1 MKRLLEIQQKLKAP
15 KDQYNSYGEYKY
27 RSAEGILE
35 AIKPLLKETN
45 TILTITDDVIQLGER
60 YYIKAIATL
69 YDEGGKEI
77 HHCCAMAREQDIKK
91 GMDSAQITGST
102 SSYARKYALNGL
114 FAINDVEDPDATNKH
129 GKEENIEKENTKK
142 ETIEEKPKCPICG
155 KPTNQGALDAWK
167 MFSDCYRKNKK
178 EGKND
183 K

>member
-35 AIKPLLKETN
+35 AIKPLLKETD
-45 TILTITDDVIQLGER
+45 TILTITDEVVQLGER
-60 YYIKAIATL
+60 YYVRAIVTL

-91 GMDSAQITGST
+91 GMDSAQITGSA

-114 FAINDVEDPDATNKH
+114 FAINDVDDPDATNKH
-129 GKEENIEKENTKK
+129 DKEEVQEKDPKK
-142 ETIEEKPKCPICG
+142 DRPICQICG
-155 KPTNQGALDAWK
+155 KPTTVGAIKNWH
-167 MFSDCYRKNKK
+167 MCGDCYRESKK
-178 EGKND
+178 LGAK
-183 K
+183 